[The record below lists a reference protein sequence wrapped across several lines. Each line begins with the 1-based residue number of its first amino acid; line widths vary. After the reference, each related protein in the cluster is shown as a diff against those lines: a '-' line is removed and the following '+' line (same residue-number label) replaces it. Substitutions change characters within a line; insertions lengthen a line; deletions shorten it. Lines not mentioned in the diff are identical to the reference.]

1 MASPHQFWDTQ
12 PVRLFGDPNPE
23 KVGRPKLKQEE
34 MKVENVSKDPVALP
48 EAFEWCTV
56 DLQNDGDAQEVYQ
69 LLVENYVEDS
79 DGVFRFD
86 YPIDFLK
93 WTLCTPNYNKEWH
106 VGVRAKGKSSLYG
119 FISGT
124 AIKT

>member
-1 MASPHQFWDTQ
+1 
-12 PVRLFGDPNPE
+12 
-23 KVGRPKLKQEE
+23 
-34 MKVENVSKDPVALP
+34 MKVDLVPKEPTALP
-48 EAFEWCTV
+48 APFEWCTV
-56 DLQNDGDAQEVYQ
+56 DLNNDDDAKLVYQ
-69 LLVENYVEDS
+69 LLVENYVEDN

-106 VGVRAKGKSSLYG
+106 VGVRAKGKPLLYG

-124 AIKT
+124 AVKT